1 MRYRVQKIA
10 PMVPTASMADIAFL
24 LIIFFMLTTSFSPE
38 KTNVTLPA
46 SAIQTKVTEGAA
58 IIAIKDT
65 GELWFTD
72 GEEQSQPISSAEEI
86 GRRARAIVEQAPTKE
101 FLVKADRSVPFQAVD
116 EVLEA
121 LRSNEV
127 RNIGLL
133 TSLRPPREN

>member
-1 MRYRVQKIA
+1 MRYRVQKIT

>member
-1 MRYRVQKIA
+1 M
-10 PMVPTASMADIAFL
+10 PTASMADIAFL

-38 KTNVTLPA
+38 RTNVTLPA
-46 SAIQTKVTEGAA
+46 SAIRTKVTDGAA

-72 GEEQSQPISSAEEI
+72 GEEVSEPMSSAEEI
-86 GRRARAIVEQAPTKE
+86 GWRAGAIVELAPSKE
-101 FLVKADRSVPFQAVD
+101 FLVKADRSVPFEAVD

-121 LRSNEV
+121 LRNNQV

-133 TSLRPPREN
+133 TRLRPRKVN

>member
-10 PMVPTASMADIAFL
+10 PVVPTASMADIAFL

-86 GRRARAIVEQAPTKE
+86 GRRAASIVEQAPTKE

-121 LRSNEV
+121 LRSNQV

>member
-1 MRYRVQKIA
+1 MRYRVHKIA

-46 SAIQTKVTEGAA
+46 STIQTKVTDGAA

-86 GRRARAIVEQAPTKE
+86 GRRAGAIVEQAPTKE
-101 FLVKADRSVPFQAVD
+101 FLVKADRNVPFVAVD

-121 LRSNEV
+121 LRTNQV

-133 TSLRPPREN
+133 TRLRARKVN

>member
-10 PMVPTASMADIAFL
+10 PLVPTASMADIAFL

-46 SAIQTKVTEGAA
+46 SAIQTQVTEGAA

-72 GEEQSQPISSAEEI
+72 GEQQSQPISSAEEI
-86 GRRARAIVEQAPTKE
+86 GRRAAAIVEQAPTKE
-101 FLVKADRSVPFQAVD
+101 FLIKADRSVPFEAVD

-121 LRSNEV
+121 LRSNQV

-133 TSLRPPREN
+133 TALRPRKVN

>member
-58 IIAIKDT
+58 IVAIKDS

-72 GEEQSQPISSAEEI
+72 GEQQSQPISSAEEI
-86 GRRARAIVEQAPTKE
+86 GRRAAAIVEQAPTKE
-101 FLVKADRSVPFQAVD
+101 FLVKADRSVPFEAVD

-121 LRSNEV
+121 LRSNQV

-133 TSLRPPREN
+133 TALRPPKAN